1 LSTGA
6 DVIATACPLC
16 MHMLDE
22 AVQTMNVANRI
33 KVRDLVDL
41 LYRSLEMKEAI
52 PLPADQTDAVQEVCH
67 V

>member
-1 LSTGA
+1 
-6 DVIATACPLC
+6 
-16 MHMLDE
+16 MHMLDD
-22 AVQTMNVANRI
+22 AVQTMHVDDRI

-41 LYRSLEMKEAI
+41 LYRSLEIKEEI